1 MSRKK
6 LVSICALVVF
16 LTMASG
22 IVEANWSDDFNDMTF
37 DQTWVWGCFP
47 DWYTTFTH
55 NIEDGPGSNDFLA
68 LRDPTPALQGSAI
81 GMGIG
86 SQENFTDVRIG
97 AVVNPNEESLRD
109 VRALSGRTQYF
120 IGTIVV
126 DGVPIHGFV
135 ASGYALFVSWEDA
148 PPLQMEV
155 LKFTYLDDV
164 MKEDIVVNLP
174 NLPLDRSYYAELD
187 IVGSNPVYVTG
198 SLYEYKGGP
207 LIARL
212 PTMVDTD
219 AQDMWED
226 PDTSRTPFNDVLV
239 FRNGVSGFGGVDPKL
254 EEADGY
260 RVTFDD
266 VSSISNGPAAVNP
279 SPADG
284 ATGVSLNADLSWKEA
299 AFATS
304 RDLWLGKKGA
314 MQKVSPSPAGKTYD
328 PGTLELGKTY
338 QWRVDE
344 IGSATV
350 TGHLWSFTTVPCL
363 VVDDFEKYT
372 NSDPNIIYK
381 TWKDGLGYNPP
392 GNGTGSKAGYR
403 DPDYAEV
410 TIVHEGRQSLP
421 VDYNNAKLPY
431 YSEVDRTFD
440 TPQDW
445 TAYGVKALTLWL
457 RGYPSVPPGTFV
469 ESPPTCTMTA
479 SGTDIG
485 DVPDIRRPSRFHDEF
500 YYTYM
505 QVSGDYAIAVKV
517 NSITNTN
524 EWAKAGIMIR
534 DSADANSA
542 HVMTCLTPSTSNGI
556 ALQNRA
562 VAGGPSTNIINI
574 PNFNPPYWV
583 GLTRKG
589 NDFTAVYRQL
599 DTDDWTTLGAT
610 TLTMADPVC
619 IGLSLTSHNASAT
632 CTAVFSNV
640 GLYIV
645 NPDNTLTPVTP
656 LWTHQDIGIKSNVAA
671 PLYVTLQDSGQKTA
685 TVTYKDSN
693 NNVDPNIV
701 LTTTWQPLDIALDE
715 FADLNDVNLA
725 AIKKITIGIGNRSAP
740 QAGGIGTIYVDDIRL
755 YPPRCIPDRVKGDLN
770 NDCFPDYT
778 DLDILA
784 DNWLITLPSWL
795 NSGLEAYYMFE
806 GDLQDSSGKGRHG
819 DPYGPPAYA
828 AGKVG
833 QAVSLDGVDDYI
845 GTQVNAS
852 GLGIGDGKPKTVT
865 AWVYTRAFNDGGIFD
880 MGDYVNGQNF
890 SLRTMT
896 TTNTW
901 RAQRWGAPT
910 YDFDFVYPS
919 LNTWVYMALV
929 YDGNTAGNES
939 RAYADG
945 VLVGTQ
951 TVALNTVD
959 TVPFR
964 MGRWQNSYFN
974 GLIDELRVYSRALS
988 LAEIQYLASKTKA
1001 ADINNDGTVDFRDY
1015 AFLAEKWL
1023 EEVLWP

>member
-1 MSRKK
+1 
-6 LVSICALVVF
+6 
-16 LTMASG
+16 
-22 IVEANWSDDFNDMTF
+22 MTF
-37 DQTWVWGCFP
+37 DQTWQ
-47 DWYTTFTH
+47 WYCIQDVTKTFTH
-55 NIEDGPGSNDFLA
+55 TIQDGPGSNDFLVLSEPLSVDA
-68 LRDPTPALQGSAI
+68 NGSAF

-86 SQENFTDVRIG
+86 SQEEFTDVRLG
-97 AVVNPNEESLRD
+97 AVLNADGQASSSKQSIY
-109 VRALSGRTQYF
+109 AISGRTQYF
-120 IGTIVV
+120 NHPGGG
-126 DGVPIHGFV
+126 GVLPYPGV
-135 ASGYALFVSWEDA
+135 YASGYALLMSWENA
-148 PPLQMEV
+148 PARLEIELQKYICLSNIMNTGF
-155 LKFTYLDDV
+155 FTVQIPGADPD
-164 MKEDIVVNLP
+164 K
-174 NLPLDRSYYAELD
+174 SYYAVLD
-187 IVGSNPVYVTG
+187 IVGSGPVYVTG

-207 LIARL
+207 LVARI
-212 PTMVDTD
+212 PTLIDTD
-219 AQDMWED
+219 LKDWWED
-226 PDTSRTPFNDVLV
+226 ADDTDTFWIVDVKVFPITNFMDKNYRKSGIAALNEDSTP
-239 FRNGVSGFGGVDPKL
+239 P
-254 EEADGY
+254 GY

-279 SPADG
+279 YPADG
-284 ATGVSLNADLSWKEA
+284 ATGVPIINTVLSWKEA
-299 AFATS
+299 IFATS
-304 RDLWLGKKGA
+304 RDLWFGKAGK
-314 MQKVSPSPAGKTYD
+314 MQKISPSPAGKTYD

-338 QWRVDE
+338 EWRVDE
-344 IGSATV
+344 IGPPTV
-350 TGHLWSFTTVPCL
+350 TGYLWSFTTIPCL

-372 NSDPNIIYK
+372 NSEPNIIYK
-381 TWKDGLGYNPP
+381 TWKDGLGYNPQ

-410 TIVHEGRQSLP
+410 TIVHEGKQSLP

-445 TAYGVKALTLWL
+445 TVYGVKALTLWL
-457 RGYPSVPPGTFV
+457 RGYPSVPAGTFTG
-469 ESPPTCTMTA
+469 SDPYTMTA

-485 DVPDIRRPSRFHDEF
+485 DVPDVRKPSKFHDEF
-500 YYTYM
+500 HYACM

-517 NSITNTN
+517 ESITNTDA
-524 EWAKAGIMIR
+524 WAKAGIMIR
-534 DSADANSA
+534 DSADANSM
-542 HVMTCLTPSTSNGI
+542 HVMACLTPSTANGI

-574 PNFNPPYWV
+574 PNFNPPCWIS
-583 GLTRKG
+583 LTRTG
-589 NDFTAVYRQL
+589 TNFAAGYRQL
-599 DTDDWTTLGAT
+599 DTDDWTHLGDVT
-610 TLTMADPVC
+610 VTMADPVC

-640 GLYIV
+640 ALYNIV
-645 NPDNTLTPVTP
+645 DNVYIPVTP
-656 LWTHQDIGIKSNVAA
+656 SWTSRDIGIKSNVAA

-701 LTTTWQPLDIALDE
+701 LTTTWQAWDITLKD
-715 FADLNDVNLA
+715 FADINDVNLA
-725 AIKKITIGIGNRSAP
+725 AIKKITIGIGNKGAS
-740 QAGGIGTIYVDDIRL
+740 QAGGVGTVYFDDIRL
-755 YPPRCIPDRVKGDLN
+755 YPTRCIPDRIKGDLN

-784 DNWLITLPSWL
+784 DNWLITPSSSL
-795 NSGLEAYYMFE
+795 NFGLEAYYMFE
-806 GDLQDSSGKGRHG
+806 GNLKDSSGKDRHG
-819 DPYGPPAYA
+819 DPYGAPTYA

-852 GLGIGDGKPKTVT
+852 GLGIGDGKPKTVA

-880 MGDYVNGQNF
+880 MGNYADGQNF

-919 LNTWVYMALV
+919 LNTWVHMALV
-929 YDGNTAGNES
+929 YDGSAAGNES

-945 VLVGTQ
+945 ALVGDQ

-964 MGRWQNSYFN
+964 IGRWQNNYFS
-974 GLIDELRVYSRALS
+974 GRIDELRVYSRALS
-988 LAEIQYLASKTKA
+988 LAEIQYLASKTRA
-1001 ADINNDGTVDFRDY
+1001 ADINKDGTVDFRDY
-1015 AFLAEKWL
+1015 AFLADKWL